1 MPLPR
6 PSSYPLLRN
15 RPFRLLLLGRA
26 LSLIGDAVIP
36 AALALA
42 VLRATGSS
50 SALAVVL
57 GCAMGPR
64 LLLLPLGGVVADRFN
79 PRTVALITDL
89 VRCGTQ
95 LFVGIELLGGAPGLW
110 HIAAAEAIG
119 GAASAF
125 AMPTLPRL
133 ITGTVA
139 EQDRHGAN
147 SLFGVIRSSTV
158 LGGPAMAGLLIATAG
173 PGWAFV
179 LDAASFATS
188 ACLLAAM
195 RLPHAHDRAAGQPEP
210 HRSLRKDLVEGW
222 REVRSRDWY
231 WTSLIAHA
239 AWNGAAAV
247 LMTLGPALAV
257 EELGGEGV
265 WIWLLQAGAAGL
277 LLGSLL
283 AGRARPRRPVLTA
296 NLGLATYALPLALLA
311 AGAPAPAVI
320 TAYGLA
326 QAGLGFLSPVWETSV
341 QAAIPSAVLA
351 RVTSYDWL
359 LSMAAMP
366 LGYVLA
372 PLAASAWGAGVPL
385 WIAAAVVGVAC
396 AGTAAV
402 PGVRRFTLPVPVP
415 APAPAPAPL
424 PPKAAPE
431 PQDAPAAPPPYVGG
445 AA

>member
-15 RPFRLLLLGRA
+15 RPFRLLLAGRA

-50 SALAVVL
+50 SALALVL

-79 PRTVALITDL
+79 PRTVALATDV

-95 LFVGIELLGGAPGLW
+95 LFVGVELLGGSPQLW
-110 HIAAAEAIG
+110 HIALAEAVG

-139 EQDRHGAN
+139 PQDRHGAN
-147 SLFGVIRSSTV
+147 ALFGVLRSSTV
-158 LGGPAMAGLLIATAG
+158 LGGPALAGLLIATAG

-188 ACLLAAM
+188 ACLLSAV
-195 RLPHAHDRAAGQPEP
+195 RLSYAHDTAADHPSGPASAPDEQP
-210 HRSLRKDLVEGW
+210 RSLRKDLVEGW

-257 EELGGEGV
+257 EELGGEGT
-265 WIWLLQAGAAGL
+265 WIWILQAGAFGL

-311 AGAPAPAVI
+311 AGAPAVAVI
-320 TAYGLA
+320 AAYGLA

-341 QAAIPSAVLA
+341 QAAIPSSVLA

-372 PLAASAWGAGVPL
+372 PLAASVWGAGPPL

-402 PGVRRFTLPVPVP
+402 PGVRSFTLPAPKTVPSSSPKPSPSP
-415 APAPAPAPL
+415 AH
-424 PPKAAPE
+424 
-431 PQDAPAAPPPYVGG
+431 
-445 AA
+445 